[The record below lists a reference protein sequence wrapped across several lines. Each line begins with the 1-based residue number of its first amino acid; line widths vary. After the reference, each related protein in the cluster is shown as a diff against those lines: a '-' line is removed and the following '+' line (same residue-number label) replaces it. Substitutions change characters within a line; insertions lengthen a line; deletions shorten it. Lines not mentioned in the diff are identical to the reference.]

1 MKQENKGDKLLVQE
15 LISQNERAF
24 QQLYIKYRG
33 DIYAYSRS
41 LLKSDSNAEEIVQ
54 DVFLKV
60 WLNCENLNPD
70 LSFKA
75 YLFTIARNLSFNF
88 LSKAANIQSLREEI
102 FFKSQGVYNN
112 VNDYLA
118 DEDYELVRQKAVE
131 SLPPKR
137 KAIFQK
143 SRDEGKSYEDI
154 GKEMGISVSTV
165 KTQMSKA
172 LENIRHYLH
181 ANTDLTFSMLLL
193 FSNWFNNNQ

>member
-1 MKQENKGDKLLVQE
+1 MQENNDDKLLVHQ
-15 LISQNERAF
+15 LISHNEMAF
-24 QQLYIKYRG
+24 QKLYVKYRG

-41 LLKSDSNAEEIVQ
+41 LLKSNSNAEEIVQ
-54 DVFLKV
+54 DTFLKV

-102 FFKSQGVYNN
+102 FYKSQGAYYNI
-112 VNDYLA
+112 NDSLA
-118 DEDYELVRQKAVE
+118 DDDYELVRQKAIG

-137 KAIFQK
+137 KVIFQK

-154 GKEMGISVSTV
+154 SKEMGISVSTV